1 MKKLLIL
8 VIVLAVIYLVVKLSV
23 GSPDQAIPEATNQEN
38 VSDTSNTEA
47 NTPTNND
54 TVQEEKISA
63 DRISIAFTGYGPG
76 KKHDGTV
83 AVGASTLSKTGNVFK
98 GGLTID
104 MNSIVS
110 SPDLLVNDL
119 KSGRFFDVSKYPT
132 ASFMIT
138 DSSYSQVKGSLTIKG
153 VTQSVA
159 LPVTFDSAT
168 STYNSTVRIDME
180 LFGIKQALADKEFVV
195 RISIK

>member
-38 VSDTSNTEA
+38 VSDTSNTEV

-138 DSSYSQVKGSLTIKG
+138 DSSYSQVKGNLTIKG